1 MGKPP
6 FFEHW
11 FACAETVSVYVTAP
25 EATSLFFKKTL
36 PKGIK
41 LKSKFQD
48 ECRQSQRIFYFCHL
62 SQRKMTNYIL

>member
-1 MGKPP
+1 MKQETGKPP
-6 FFEHW
+6 FFAHL

-41 LKSKFQD
+41 LKSKF
-48 ECRQSQRIFYFCHL
+48 
-62 SQRKMTNYIL
+62 KMNVAKAKEFFISAI